1 MNHNPE
7 APDKEDN
14 MNAIRNLLAALA
26 VVVTTSSPALAAG
39 ARSDHSGL
47 VVWMFLG
54 FCGLIVV
61 AQLVPA
67 ILMLIGM
74 AKGVAADPLPA
85 EVHND

>member
-1 MNHNPE
+1 
-7 APDKEDN
+7 
-14 MNAIRNLLAALA
+14 MNAIRNSLAALVLIA
-26 VVVTTSSPALAAG
+26 ATSSPALAAG

-74 AKGVAADPLPA
+74 AKGVAAPRISVEA
-85 EVHND
+85 REQ

>member
-1 MNHNPE
+1 
-7 APDKEDN
+7 
-14 MNAIRNLLAALA
+14 MNAIRNLLATLA
-26 VVVTTSSPALAAG
+26 VIVATSSPALAAG
-39 ARSDHSGL
+39 TRSDHSGL

>member
-1 MNHNPE
+1 
-7 APDKEDN
+7 

-26 VVVTTSSPALAAG
+26 VIVATSSPVLAAG

-74 AKGVAADPLPA
+74 ARGLAGSPA
-85 EVHND
+85 TAEAQND